1 MINGNLTDSMN
12 INAQYKRVYEHF
24 LRQYNTKTALNPKGS
39 LVHRNPI
46 ESVAAAVKNTG
57 KDIVNLGN
65 ALKDGNA
72 DDHSLG
78 RLNDVGMKLG
88 GLGIAAYLATR
99 KTSPRAKAMEFIGAA
114 VFFSMMQLWQ
124 KIFIATPLK
133 ARFGVDINQK
143 FIDSA
148 GREKEL
154 NLDNQYTPQLRSD
167 EELDELADKLKLPKD
182 MEYRREYAQEK
193 ARRIALQ
200 GRTLNML
207 TAGVGVPV
215 MTALVCSKIE
225 EYIDNTVINSGLNKA
240 WTTIGA
246 GLDPVDAVEHFS
258 NVVNSRARSAGFG
271 AEAEKIIKSYA
282 DYTGSADDE
291 FFNGLAKAFNPVG
304 FVESNKLTKE
314 MPDITP
320 KVAADLKRMFHA
332 TIDEDSLSSSVID
345 LFMKKSTEN
354 NGVLSMKVLDPD
366 GVAGAVTD
374 INIDKSRLEIA
385 IKNVI
390 ARVKNGEVE
399 YEDTSILDAL
409 KGEEGL
415 LVQVKNTISGL
426 DDSVIENLKDI
437 RTQQLLN
444 EGKTMDE
451 IADIFK
457 NGDSILEDMIK
468 SEEALFG
475 GVTSTRNIAAVPSDI
490 ASDSNSLKTV
500 IDQAK
505 KRQMPAFLEKVKA
518 NFNLAKKTG
527 AVVSTAED
535 AIKAIDNSSGKEYF
549 NITDV
554 LFNMMKPDKA
564 TLERLRS
571 DSGFASTYIQNAFAE
586 ISKDDA
592 KYAQIVENIKNTPVA
607 DDSAIDIMVSRIID
621 NCREKLDVIRHGDG
635 LNGATGFDPNMKT
648 MIELTDRASSSNS
661 GLLGVIEKYTGEVI
675 PGIDATKNRLLLAL
689 DLERRIND
697 GTLKQQ
703 WDALQTN
710 APVTETFEDFVSNCR
725 NILYNNTPNDFSNT
739 HYIKQNGKYFARLND
754 ILFNKPMSQTTV
766 DILDTVKENAQ
777 NADNNVKSL
786 VQKLNEMRISLM
798 AIGSNGA
805 VDYANRKNQ
814 LDVNM
819 ILDDHLKQVFNDIAG
834 GTCSLKFQKVG
845 KSIKDLVFENASQ
858 KFNSKTWMKIF
869 APLAIALVGVTFLAQ
884 LFIGRDKDIHL
895 YTDKKTNSNPGAV
908 NGNK

>member
-12 INAQYKRVYEHF
+12 MNAQDKRVYEHF
-24 LRQYNTKTALNPKGS
+24 LRQSHTKTALNPRGS

-46 ESVAAAVKNTG
+46 ESVASAVKNTG
-57 KDIVNLGN
+57 NDIVNLGK
-65 ALKDGNA
+65 ALKEGEA

-88 GLGIAAYLATR
+88 GLGIATYLATR
-99 KTSPRAKAMEFIGAA
+99 KAAPQAKAMEFIGAA

-124 KIFIATPLK
+124 KLFIATPLK

-154 NLDNQYTPQLRSD
+154 HLDNQYVPQLRTN

-215 MTALVCSKIE
+215 MTALMCNRIE
-225 EYIDNTVINSGLNKA
+225 KYIDDIVINNGLNKA
-240 WTTIGA
+240 RTTIGA
-246 GLDPVDAVEHFS
+246 DLDPIDAVEHFS

-271 AEAEKIIKSYA
+271 AGAEKIIKSYA
-282 DYTGSADDE
+282 DYTGNVDDE

-314 MPDITP
+314 IPDINP
-320 KVAADLKRMFHA
+320 RIAADLKRMFAA
-332 TIDEDSLSSSVID
+332 TIDEDSLSGSVLD
-345 LFMKKSTEN
+345 LFMKKSAEN
-354 NGVLSMKVLDPD
+354 NGVLSMKALDPD

-390 ARVKNGEVE
+390 AKVKNGEVE
-399 YEDTSILDAL
+399 YEGASILDAL
-409 KGEEGL
+409 KTEEGL
-415 LVQVKNTISGL
+415 LVKVNSTLSGL
-426 DDSVIENLKDI
+426 DNAVIEDLKDI

-444 EGKTMDE
+444 EGRTMDE

-457 NGDSILEDMIK
+457 NGDSVLEGMIK
-468 SEEALFG
+468 EQEELFG
-475 GVTSTRNIAAVPSDI
+475 GVTTTKNIAAVPSDI
-490 ASDSNSLKTV
+490 ASDASSLKTV
-500 IDQAK
+500 VEQAQK
-505 KRQMPAFLEKVKA
+505 KQMPGFIERVKA

-527 AVVSTAED
+527 AVLSTAED
-535 AIKAIDNSSGKEYF
+535 TVKAIDISSGKEYL
-549 NITDV
+549 NIADA
-554 LFNMMKPDKA
+554 LFDMMKPDKA

-571 DSGFASTYIQNAFAE
+571 DADFAYEYTQKAFE
-586 ISKDDA
+586 TVSKDDA
-592 KYAQIVENIKNTPVA
+592 LYEKFITSIKNTPIVG
-607 DDSAIDIMVSRIID
+607 DETRDEMISRIIE

-648 MIELTDRASSSNS
+648 LIELTDRATSSDS

-675 PGIDATKNRLLLAL
+675 PGIDATKNRVILAL

-703 WDALQTN
+703 WDTLQAQ
-710 APVTETFEDFVSNCR
+710 APVTETFEEFVSHCR
-725 NILYNNTPNDFSNT
+725 GILYNNTPNDFSNT
-739 HYIKQNGKYFARLND
+739 HYMKQNGSYFARLND
-754 ILFNKPMSQTTV
+754 ILFNKPMSQTTIDV
-766 DILDTVKENAQ
+766 LDSVKENAQ
-777 NADNNVKSL
+777 IADNNAKSL
-786 VQKLNEMRISLM
+786 VGKLNEMRISLM

-805 VDYANRKNQ
+805 KDYANRKNT
-814 LDVNM
+814 LNPDM
-819 ILDDHLKQVFNDIAG
+819 ITDGVLKQVFNDTAG
-834 GTCSLKFQKVG
+834 ATCSAKFQKVG
-845 KSIKDLVFENASQ
+845 KSIKNLVFENASQ

-895 YTDKKTNSNPGAV
+895 YMDKKPNSNPGAV
-908 NGNK
+908 NGNI